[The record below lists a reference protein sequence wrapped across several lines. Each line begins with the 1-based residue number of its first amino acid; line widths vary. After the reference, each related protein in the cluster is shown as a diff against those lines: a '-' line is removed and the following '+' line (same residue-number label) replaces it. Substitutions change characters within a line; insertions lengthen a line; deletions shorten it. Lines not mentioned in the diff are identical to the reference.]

1 MKKISAIFA
10 ICLCLA
16 LPLCA
21 GGKKDVPKETK
32 PAVVRVS
39 ALNGPSA
46 IPMARLFE
54 QHPEL
59 DGVESTFEVSA
70 SPDILLPKM
79 IKGEVDIGILPINVA
94 AKIYTANNG
103 AVVLAAI
110 TGEGMVNLVTKDAS
124 VTSLANLKG
133 KRVYVAG
140 QGATPDYLTRYLLE
154 SAGIAVGDGPN
165 AVALDF
171 SIAGPEIAPSVI
183 SGKIAYAV
191 VPEPFSTV
199 ITSNNAE
206 FRRAIDFQKEF
217 AAAQN
222 KPGLNYPVTALVVR
236 AEFAK
241 NYPQTLRLF
250 VEAMGEAVAWT
261 NANPQEAGQ
270 LVQKHTLGLQA
281 PIAARSIPTSS
292 FAFSTAQAART
303 AVELLLEIFTR
314 LDPASTGGKL
324 PDDGFYFQ

>member
-1 MKKISAIFA
+1 MKKIIALFVC
-10 ICLCLA
+10 CLCAA

-21 GGKKDVPKETK
+21 SGKKDAEQK
-32 PAVVRVS
+32 PQTVRVS

-46 IPMARLFE
+46 VPMARLFE

-59 DGVESTFEVSA
+59 GGVESAFEVSA

-79 IKGEVDIGILPINVA
+79 LKGEVDIGILPVNVA
-94 AKIYTANNG
+94 AKVYNANNG
-103 AVVLAAI
+103 AVVLAAVV
-110 TGEGMVNLVTKDAS
+110 GEGMVYLITKDAS
-124 VTSLANLKG
+124 VTSLAHLKG

-154 SAGIAVGDGPN
+154 TAGIPVGEGAN

-171 SIAGPEIAPSVI
+171 SIPAPELAPALI
-183 SGKIAYAV
+183 SGRIAYAV
-191 VPEPFSTV
+191 VPEPFGTV
-199 ITSNNAE
+199 ITGNNAD

-222 KPGLNYPVTALVVR
+222 KPGTNYPVTALVVR

-241 NYPQTLRLF
+241 NHPQTLRLF
-250 VEAMGEAVAWT
+250 LDAMREAVAWT

-281 PIAARSIPTSS
+281 PIAARSIPSS
-292 FAFSTAQAART
+292 AFAFSSAQNARPS
-303 AVELLLEIFTR
+303 VEQLLGIFTR
-314 LDPASTGGKL
+314 LDPSSTGGKL
-324 PDDGFYFQ
+324 PGDGFYFQ